1 MRSLVLIVCSIF
13 LATSLA
19 HGLLLSA
26 TLSYEYGS
34 VPAHGHAD
42 LQAADRAGPAPPI
55 KLTLD
60 ELYRPSETATT
71 AEPSLQ
77 PAEPAP
83 QPQVTPS
90 EEGVAHLSDITERL
104 QYFLQAYPILYP
116 LGLLALL
123 VVLLVITGGLLS
135 FTIRRSLKRIPWDG
149 VRDDPGVQAWPKAG
163 FIRKFRLNGYLAD
176 LHRFASIIESKEN
189 QGVTRNRNKTY
200 HRLCAK
206 YRDEL
211 KKVSTV
217 DEVKFIMG
225 ALTVVGNINVVTPV
239 LECRE
244 RFRENSEVNEW
255 TARVLLSIRDA
266 KILRSF
272 LPYIPDADPV
282 LQDTLRRVCRSFGD
296 LGLNILVKELY
307 RLENAEP
314 NIKFGLLHLLG
325 ELGGEKIVPVIEKF
339 LFQGSEQDCMVA
351 AEAIAQ
357 TGSQA
362 AVRPLIEGLCQSP
375 SSRVRARIAEC
386 LRQVPADPAVAELTK
401 IVKINPTYYFRIRAI
416 EALAVLN
423 PDPCPMLHTALWDE
437 HPKVQAA
444 AAQALVKV
452 GAVEERLEPYL
463 HAFDEETGKF
473 LTQVGKAGGVTPF
486 LSHLKTAD
494 PKSLK
499 RVVRLLARIGNTEVV
514 PQLMELLESTED
526 WTVQSRLIP
535 ALAELKATE
544 AIPLILCHLK
554 SPHHWVR
561 KTSIDAM
568 GKLLTTDSSQFAKSL
583 PLLHEALDDENPW
596 TRASAVRVLT
606 YLQDKTC
613 IPKLIELLDD
623 SQTRVRHESIQA
635 LKEFYAVQAEGR
647 LLEMLDDPRQK
658 VRSMAASALGQFR
671 SHRALAKFLERFEKA
686 GPMFR
691 LAMVEAVYRIEPTE
705 LPALI
710 PYLKRANRRNLKVVL
725 GLKDMVACEP
735 KRILIP
741 LAKKADTEIRCEAIR
756 GLANQEGPEIEEL
769 LKTFVRDSDAA
780 VRGSAVDAIAL
791 SENGA
796 MSELLSELRDDPEE
810 AVRMR
815 VILALGLI
823 KNPDTLTYLRN
834 SLYYEQEPRVR
845 AYALLALFHYA
856 EPRFLEYF
864 LEQFRDREVRGI
876 LKKLITDRSDPVCA
890 LLIDRIPQGRQDE
903 LDILRNHTMKS
914 LDEHLAEQISGSRNK
929 EDKFKAIMIAEFLRR
944 EDLKTVLQDAAIEDP
959 LPEIRARALRAFSE
973 IADVSE
979 ERALI
984 QQALLDPSL
993 EVQTIASRLLIHLK
1007 EEAEQ
1012 KIPTHEESSG

>member
-1 MRSLVLIVCSIF
+1 MMRPLLLILCCVL
-13 LATSLA
+13 LATSVA
-19 HGLLLSA
+19 HGFLSPS
-26 TLSYEYGS
+26 TLTDEYSSVSASAPADSGAPGLTGS
-34 VPAHGHAD
+34 ALPV
-42 LQAADRAGPAPPI
+42 

-60 ELYRPSETATT
+60 ELYRPSETFATV
-71 AEPSLQ
+71 EPIIQ
-77 PAEPAP
+77 PPAAAG
-83 QPQVTPS
+83 QPPS
-90 EEGVAHLSDITERL
+90 ESAPPRVMPIAEHLQSLLE
-104 QYFLQAYPILYP
+104 AYPVLYP
-116 LGLLALL
+116 LGLLVLLFALL
-123 VVLLVITGGLLS
+123 LVTGRLLS
-135 FTIRRSLKRIPWDG
+135 FSIRRSLKRIPWEG
-149 VRDDPGVQAWPKAG
+149 VREDPLVQAWAQAG
-163 FIRKFRLNGYLAD
+163 FFRKFHLNGYLAD
-176 LHRFASIIESKEN
+176 LRRLAAIIESKEN
-189 QGVTRNRNKTY
+189 QGYTRNRNKSY

-206 YRDEL
+206 YRDQL
-211 KKVSTV
+211 KTVSRV

-225 ALTVVGNINVVTPV
+225 ALTVVGNVNVVTPV
-239 LECRE
+239 LECRD
-244 RFRENSEVNEW
+244 RFRDHAEVNEW
-255 TARVLLSIRDA
+255 TALVLLSIRDA

-272 LPYIPDADPV
+272 LPYISDADPA

-314 NIKFGLLHLLG
+314 AIKFGLLHLLG

-339 LFQGSEQDCMVA
+339 LFQGSEQDCMAA
-351 AEAIAQ
+351 AEAIAR
-357 TGSQA
+357 TGSEA

-386 LRQVPADPAVAELTK
+386 LRQVPADLALSELNK
-401 IVKINPTYYFRIRAI
+401 IVKLSPTHYFRIRAI
-416 EALAVLN
+416 EGLAALN
-423 PDPCPMLHTALWDE
+423 PDPCPTLYTALWDE
-437 HPKVQAA
+437 HPKVEAA
-444 AAQALVKV
+444 AAQALVKIGV
-452 GAVEERLEPYL
+452 VEERLGPYL
-463 HAFDEETGKF
+463 HDFDEDTGSF
-473 LTQVGKAGGVTPF
+473 LTQVGKAGGIKPF
-486 LSHLKTAD
+486 LGYLKTAD

-499 RVVRLLARIGNTEVV
+499 RLARLLARIGNADAV
-514 PQLMELLESTED
+514 PRLIDLLESTED

-535 ALAELKATE
+535 ALADLKATE
-544 AIPLILCHLK
+544 AIPLILRHLK

-568 GKLLTTDSSQFAKSL
+568 GKLLTTNSSQFAKSL

-613 IPKLIELLDD
+613 IPKLMELLDD
-623 SQTRVRHESIQA
+623 PQTRVRYESIQA

-647 LLEMLDDPRQK
+647 LLEMLDDTRQK

-671 SHRALAKFLERFEKA
+671 SHRALPKFLERFDKA
-686 GPMFR
+686 GSMFR
-691 LAMVEAVYRIEPTE
+691 LAIIEAVYRVEPAE
-705 LPALI
+705 LPSLI
-710 PYLKRANRRNLKVVL
+710 PFLNGANRRNLKVVR
-725 GLKDMVACEP
+725 GLKEMDSCEP
-735 KRILIP
+735 KRILVP

-756 GLANQEGPEIEEL
+756 GLANQEGSEIEEL
-769 LKTFVRDSDAA
+769 LKSFVRDSDAA
-780 VRGSAVDAIAL
+780 VRGAAVDAIAL
-791 SENGA
+791 SENGT

-823 KNPDTLTYLRN
+823 KNPDTLTFLRN
-834 SLYYEQEPRVR
+834 SLYYEKEARVR
-845 AYALLALFHYA
+845 AYAMLALFHYA

-864 LEQFRDREVRGI
+864 LEQFRDREVRNLLKGI
-876 LKKLITDRSDPVCA
+876 IADRSDPVCA
-890 LLIDRIPQGRQDE
+890 LLIDRIPHGRHDE
-903 LDILRNHTMKS
+903 LNILRNHTMQS

-944 EDLKTVLQDAAIEDP
+944 GELKTVLQDAAIEDP

-993 EVQTIASRLLIHLK
+993 EVQTIASRLLIHLN
-1007 EEAEQ
+1007 EETAEP
-1012 KIPTHEESSG
+1012 IPTQDESAG